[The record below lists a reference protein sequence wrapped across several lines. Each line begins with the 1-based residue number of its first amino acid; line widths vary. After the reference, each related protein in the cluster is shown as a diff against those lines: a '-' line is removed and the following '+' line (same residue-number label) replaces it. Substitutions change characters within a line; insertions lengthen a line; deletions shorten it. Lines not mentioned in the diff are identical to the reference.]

1 MISIGKT
8 PLAQVFIGQKT
19 VSKIYLGNKLI
30 FDGEQWKFAL
40 FTLDSHYLRSSDGFI
55 LIPHQEANV

>member
-1 MISIGKT
+1 
-8 PLAQVFIGQKT
+8 
-19 VSKIYLGNKLI
+19 LGNILI

-55 LIPHQEANV
+55 LIPYQEANV

>member
-1 MISIGKT
+1 MINIGKI
-8 PLAQVFIGQKT
+8 PLAQIYLGKKP
-19 VSKIYLGNKLI
+19 VSKIYLGNILI

-55 LIPHQEANV
+55 LIPYQEANV